1 MSFNDDI
8 KRLARKL
15 AITEAKAV
23 AAFCLNISRRVD
35 AISPVKD
42 GLFRNN
48 WRATLDQ
55 PYMGAVLPANRAG
68 SIDHVIPFAK
78 TANGHVFYLTN
89 KIPYAKKLEYG
100 HSAQAPNGMVRVSAR
115 MALAELERA
124 VRSVQ

>member
-8 KRLARKL
+8 KKLARKL

-23 AAFCLNISRRVD
+23 AMFCINISRRVD
-35 AISPVKD
+35 NMSPVKD

-48 WRATLDQ
+48 WVATLDQ
-55 PYMGAVLPANRAG
+55 PYTGALKPANKQG

-78 TANGHVFYLTN
+78 SANGHVFYLTN
-89 KIPYAKKLEYG
+89 KVPYAQALEYG
-100 HSAQAPNGMVRVSAR
+100 HSQQAPNGMVRVSAR
-115 MALAELERA
+115 LALQELENA

>member
-8 KRLARKL
+8 ARLARKL

-23 AAFCLNISRRVD
+23 ASFCLNISRRVD
-35 AISPVKD
+35 NMSPVD
-42 GLFRNN
+42 TGLFRAN
-48 WRATLDQ
+48 WQATLDQ
-55 PYMGAVLPANRAG
+55 PYTGATKPANRAG

-89 KIPYAKKLEYG
+89 KIPYAHSLEYG
-100 HSAQAPNGMVRVSAR
+100 HSQQAPNGMVRVSAK